1 MVCLNCLGAI
11 HRENVAVIPPTGTDH
26 LLLVYKDPCNC
37 EQGVNTHSEFI
48 LVDFV
53 TRRWYC
59 RDYKFINADR
69 SFKHTKL

>member
-1 MVCLNCLGAI
+1 MVCINCLGAI
-11 HRENVAVIPPTGTDH
+11 HRKNVAVIPPTGTDH
-26 LLLVYKDPCNC
+26 LLLDYKDPCTC
-37 EQGVNTHSEFI
+37 KQGVNTHNEFI

-53 TRRWYC
+53 TGRWYC